1 MTTATRDDSGTAPTR
16 VTDLRGRSPATADP
30 ILVDP
35 TGRRARRLRVGG
47 RLLAVVFSI
56 WLCALVLAGLGAFP
70 VDLPLS
76 GAVGAGHPPP
86 TVRSAPDPRSSYVTV
101 APRRVSAG
109 RPAQADSRLRQS
121 RTTAPGTNRSSSA
134 GSRSVARTPDARTRH
149 VSEHGP
155 RSVTSTSGS
164 RRVQPAGGAPAET
177 PAPASSS
184 QSPSGSPGGA
194 NASGPGHQSGST
206 GSSGASASA
215 PGHQLGSTSSSG
227 ASASPPG
234 HQNGAGGSPSS
245 APATPTTASPG
256 RGAPGSASDHAAG
269 RTTGSG
275 TPPD

>member
-35 TGRRARRLRVGG
+35 TGRRARRLRLGG
-47 RLLAVVFSI
+47 RMLAAVFSM

-109 RPAQADSRLRQS
+109 RPAQADSRFRQS

-134 GSRSVARTPDARTRH
+134 GRQSVARTPDARTRH
-149 VSEHGP
+149 VSKHGP
-155 RSVTSTSGS
+155 RSVTSSSGS
-164 RRVQPAGGAPAET
+164 RRVKPAGGAPAET
-177 PAPASSS
+177 PAPASSPR
-184 QSPSGSPGGA
+184 SPSGSSGGA
-194 NASGPGHQSGST
+194 SASAPGHRIGST

-215 PGHQLGSTSSSG
+215 
-227 ASASPPG
+227 PG

-256 RGAPGSASDHAAG
+256 RGASGSASDHAAG